1 VNASCTHLMVAFSVA
16 EQWRRFQY
24 VQHFTGNS
32 IYRFSLWIIAPGK
45 SYVDG
50 CLSYSIWKKNSFIG
64 SLILQ
69 KIKEYN
75 AVYLI
80 TNLNSRLSYQCHFSY
95 KSILLACYV
104 PLWIPKTV
112 TVTSQTLG
120 SVSSLLMF
128 DPTIQPFK
136 SKISIV

>member
-1 VNASCTHLMVAFSVA
+1 MFPAPTRWLLSLSPSNGVGTNMCNTSQEALPSGSLHPENHMWTVAYLTQFG
-16 EQWRRFQY
+16 FL
-24 VQHFTGNS
+24 F
-32 IYRFSLWIIAPGK
+32 
-45 SYVDG
+45 
-50 CLSYSIWKKNSFIG
+50 SFIG
-64 SLILQ
+64 SLFLQ

-80 TNLNSRLSYQCHFSY
+80 THLSSRLSYQCHFSY

-112 TVTSQTLG
+112 TVTSQMLG